1 MCRKSMPAQRR
12 VLLADGASNADA
24 VENGP
29 PLGAVAPHASQRL
42 MLLLMLLLLL
52 RLAALRSNRRAVHP
66 ALLSR
71 CHPALRGR
79 GGRALLC
86 IAADLRCHRACG
98 DLHRPADRIRWLRA
112 LLRPLQLPL
121 HGDADPVGGSGRLL
135 ATRLS
140 VQTARCA
147 VTAEPLLRL
156 RVTASA
162 QRAAAHVSQRLCA
175 AGSRQLQISRACRQ
189 AAADLQ
195 VDHAA
200 MCAALPFQGGL
211 QG

>member
-52 RLAALRSNRRAVHP
+52 RLVALRSMRAVHR
-66 ALLSR
+66 ALLSC
-71 CHPALRGR
+71 CHLALRGC
-79 GGRALLC
+79 GGRALLY

-112 LLRPLQLPL
+112 LLQPLQLPL
-121 HGDADPVGGSGRLL
+121 HGDADPVGGSSRLL

-162 QRAAAHVSQRLCA
+162 QHAAAHVSQRLCA